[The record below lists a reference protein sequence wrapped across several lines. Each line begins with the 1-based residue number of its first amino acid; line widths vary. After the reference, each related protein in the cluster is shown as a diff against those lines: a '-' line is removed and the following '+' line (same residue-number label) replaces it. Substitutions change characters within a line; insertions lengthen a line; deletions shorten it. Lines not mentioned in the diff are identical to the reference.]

1 RLQRNQQPAR
11 HLESVSQ
18 TRFQSNHLLVNGID
32 PNDTDQFCN
41 QTLFAVLW
49 FEAVARTKVKNDRLA
64 AAQCFASRRNKLTR
78 FQKRRDIGRF
88 VSLCLFLL
96 TFGAALGHLLFVFL
110 LFALGFCK
118 LFLDASIFLRG
129 AFSREWYA
137 VLADQLLHRL
147 TIRQWINL
155 VDFHRLLLQLAL
167 AVD

>member
-41 QTLFAVLW
+41 QTLFTVLW
-49 FEAVARTKVKNDRLA
+49 FEAVAWAEVKNDRLA
-64 AAQCFASRRNKLTR
+64 AAKCFASGRNKLTR

-96 TFGAALGHLLFVFL
+96 TFGAALGHLLLVFFF
-110 LFALGFCK
+110 FALCLCK
-118 LFLDASIFLRG
+118 LVLNTSIFLRG
-129 AFSREWYA
+129 AFG
-137 VLADQLLHRL
+137 
-147 TIRQWINL
+147 
-155 VDFHRLLLQLAL
+155 
-167 AVD
+167 